1 MGSTMLELYIQIVYA
16 LSIYGPLSLE
26 ELVLYVDVDLN
37 WLTEHSA
44 LLVEQGL
51 VRKVTN
57 QPKTYSITDRGT
69 QILNFFKTKM

>member
-1 MGSTMLELYIQIVYA
+1 
-16 LSIYGPLSLE
+16 LE